1 MFLEKLEVYSPLIGE
16 IRNITFHNGVNLI
29 LDKSTVKK
37 SETGNSVGKTTAL
50 RSIDFCLGAKQDSF
64 YIDPEFKTEDTE
76 IKDFLIK
83 NEVEFKIT
91 LYSLNK
97 RKLIIK
103 RKISSDSKIYCTI
116 NDDSFTTLTSFHD
129 ALKLNLFLS
138 SSVKPSFRQIMTR
151 FIRTSTEKMSN
162 ALKTVPMASNSD
174 YETLNLFL
182 FGFDDASI
190 LSAKQ
195 KIGKELKKLEKE
207 LDFIAKIR
215 SKNSLEQS
223 LSVIERD
230 INEQEKNIDNYNL
243 GDSYESQMNELN
255 IIKTEVS
262 QLSLELSSLEMK
274 RSLNNKAIEDLL
286 KQQDSTNPDELKKL
300 YDEATDRVGQ
310 LNKTFEDA
318 LNFHNQMI
326 IKKVEFIKS
335 QMYSLLSKI
344 EYSKNALR
352 SWLDKES
359 SILRDLARLGSLS
372 DLQII
377 QKEINKLYER
387 KGSFESSLDQIK
399 EYEEKIVSTKLR
411 LDDVSSKINAQLD
424 KFNNKL
430 AIFNKYFS
438 EYTKLLYEEEYIL
451 SYDENKGTYVF
462 TIEPLGTVKTRGNQ
476 GDGKKK
482 AQVSAL
488 DLAYLS
494 TQEELQSKTMRFVA
508 HDGIEAIHAN
518 QIKILFDIA
527 SSINGQYILAILKD
541 KLSSVDD
548 IFIEKNQVLELS
560 QDDKFFKI

>member
-16 IRNITFHNGVNLI
+16 IRSITFHSGVNLI

-50 RSIDFCLGAKQDSF
+50 RSIDFCLGAKQEAF

-91 LYSLNK
+91 LFSLNK

-103 RKISSDSKIYCTI
+103 RKISSDSKIHCTI
-116 NDDSFTTLTSFHD
+116 NDESFTTITSFHD

-138 SSVKPSFRQIMTR
+138 SSAKPSFRQIMTR
-151 FIRTSTEKMSN
+151 FIRTSTDKMSN
-162 ALKTVPMASNSD
+162 ALKTLTMAGNAE

-182 FGFDDASI
+182 FGFDDSSI

-195 KIGKELKKLEKE
+195 KIGKELKRLEKE

-223 LSVIERD
+223 LSVIERE
-230 INEQEKNIDNYNL
+230 IKEKEKDIDNYNL
-243 GDSYESQMNELN
+243 GDSYESQMNDLN
-255 IIKTEVS
+255 IIKTEIS

-274 RSLNNKAIEDLL
+274 KSLNNKAIEDLL

-335 QMYSLLSKI
+335 QMDSLLSKI
-344 EYSKNALR
+344 DHSKNALR

-359 SILRDLARLGSLS
+359 QILRDLARLGSLS

-377 QKEINKLYER
+377 QKEINKLHES

-399 EYEEKIVSTKLR
+399 EYEEKIKNTRLKLDNVSF
-411 LDDVSSKINAQLD
+411 KINEQLER
-424 KFNNKL
+424 FNNKL

-451 SYDENKGTYVF
+451 SYDENKGTYIF
-462 TIEPLGTVKTRGNQ
+462 TIEPLGTVKTKGNQ

-518 QIKILFDIA
+518 QIKTLFDIA
-527 SSINGQYILAILKD
+527 ELINGQYILAILID
-541 KLSSVDD
+541 KLSSVDAK
-548 IFIEKNQVLELS
+548 FIEKNKVLELS